1 MRDKFTYIFL
11 IYKIIIK
18 NIKNFLAKIPVGSA
32 TTVLLIPPRG
42 KVENYHD
49 RILSRK
55 GQLKTMN
62 DYIADNPRRLLIKR
76 LYPDLFKRKR
86 KISFNMDGMEIE
98 MAAFGNT
105 FLLDN
110 ILKSAVKVSSKDT
123 VDSLRLK
130 ENDWEY
136 VIDND
141 GVLISPFINRREK
154 RWRYKAIGEGGRLL
168 LLAPLHHDPRKERQK
183 ILKSEADPL
192 NEIALFL
199 TGSWR
204 E

>member
-1 MRDKFTYIFL
+1 
-11 IYKIIIK
+11 
-18 NIKNFLAKIPVGSA
+18 
-32 TTVLLIPPRG
+32 
-42 KVENYHD
+42 
-49 RILSRK
+49 
-55 GQLKTMN
+55 MN

-76 LYPDLFKRKR
+76 LLPDLFKRKQ

-154 RWRYKAIGEGGRLL
+154 RWRDKAIGEWRSGIN
-168 LLAPLHHDPRKERQK
+168 PLTHDN
-183 ILKSEADPL
+183 L
-192 NEIALFL
+192 
-199 TGSWR
+199 G
-204 E
+204 

>member
-1 MRDKFTYIFL
+1 
-11 IYKIIIK
+11 
-18 NIKNFLAKIPVGSA
+18 
-32 TTVLLIPPRG
+32 
-42 KVENYHD
+42 
-49 RILSRK
+49 
-55 GQLKTMN
+55 MN

-154 RWRYKAIGEGGRLL
+154 RWRDKAIGEWHSGMN
-168 LLAPLHHDPRKERQK
+168 PLTHDN
-183 ILKSEADPL
+183 S
-192 NEIALFL
+192 
-199 TGSWR
+199 G
-204 E
+204 